1 MVKGIEHVA
10 IMSADTKKLSDWYKE
25 MFDLKVVYDNGKG
38 TYFLAFES
46 GDMIEFVMSDKTE
59 EKKDHTTCG
68 IRHLAFSI
76 DDEKF
81 MPMVEKLKASG
92 AEVVTDVSANA
103 KGIKTFFFRDI
114 DGNVSHLIVRP
125 EPLV

>member
-10 IMSADTKKLSDWYKE
+10 ILSKDTKTLSDWYKE
-25 MFDLKVVYDNGKG
+25 MFDLKTVYDNGKG

-46 GDMIEFVMSDKTE
+46 GDMIEFVTSEIGE

-68 IRHLAFSI
+68 LRHLAFSI
-76 DDEKF
+76 DDDDF

-114 DGNVSHLIVRP
+114 DGNVCHLIVRP

>member
-10 IMSADTKKLSDWYKE
+10 ILSNDTKRLSDWYKD
-25 MFDLKVVYDNGKG
+25 MFSLKTVYDNGKG

-46 GDMIEFVMSDKTE
+46 GDMIEFVMTDKTE
-59 EKKDHTTCG
+59 GKKEHTLSG

-76 DDEKF
+76 DDDKF
-81 MPMVEKLKASG
+81 EPMVEKLKASG
-92 AEVVTDVSANA
+92 AETVTDVSVSS

>member
-10 IMSADTKKLSDWYKE
+10 IFSKDSKALSDWYKE
-25 MFDLKVVYDNGKG
+25 MFDLKTVYDNGKG

-46 GDMIEFVMSDKTE
+46 GDMIEFCMTDVLEDKKH
-59 EKKDHTTCG
+59 EKTSG
-68 IRHLAFSI
+68 IRHFAFSI
-76 DDEKF
+76 DDADF
-81 MPMVEKLKASG
+81 DAMVKKIKDSG
-92 AEVVTDVSANA
+92 AEVVTDVVATA

-114 DGNVSHLIVRP
+114 DGNVSHLIARP

>member
-10 IMSADTKKLSDWYKE
+10 ILSKDTKALSDWYKE
-25 MFDLKVVYDNGKG
+25 MFDLKTVYDNGKG

-46 GDMIEFVMSDKTE
+46 GDMLEFVKTDISE
-59 EKKDHTTCG
+59 EKKNHMTAG

-76 DDEKF
+76 DDGKF
-81 MPMVEKLKASG
+81 EPMVEKLKKAG
-92 AEVVTDVSANA
+92 TEVVTDISVSP

-114 DGNVSHLIVRP
+114 DANVCHLIVRP